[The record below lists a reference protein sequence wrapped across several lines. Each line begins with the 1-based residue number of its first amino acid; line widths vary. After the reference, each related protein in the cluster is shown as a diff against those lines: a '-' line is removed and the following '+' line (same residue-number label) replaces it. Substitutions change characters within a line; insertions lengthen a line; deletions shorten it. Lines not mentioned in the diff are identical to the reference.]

1 MKLMKNQTNN
11 VLPPRNELSNVDV
24 DIARLNH
31 TLLLPIFSPSTTPTQ
46 EYTPPI
52 MPGRTSCFSKLTSV
66 FSISRKD
73 SFKRANAKPNGKWGW
88 ARYNEPDKNEERPLV
103 RRESGDSGHSADSER
118 TLVGLTVDCGENV
131 CSVQGE
137 EERVDDPV
145 GGALLA
151 LLAPAISTLQRLG
164 INISS
169 HVHALRP
176 AEYDT
181 LRDHYVEACNAMLS
195 LLNQLQSPQPSAK
208 ARKSSFIDTEDGLEM
223 RTLMLEALIKK
234 IKAEQAQ
241 FKSSPTVPTPSHNP
255 FVVHAASLQNPD
267 QRPSERRASTVQS
280 NPIKITPPQVTL
292 TNEEISNRSFI
303 PNPQQSSWA
312 INVVR
317 LGSFQA
323 SALFTSSP
331 IAVRKLVGDVGKV

>member
-1 MKLMKNQTNN
+1 MKNQTNN

-31 TLLLPIFSPSTTPTQ
+31 TLLSPIPSPSIAPTQ
-46 EYTPPI
+46 EYTLPI
-52 MPGRTSCFSKLTSV
+52 MPRHMSRFSKLASV

-88 ARYNEPDKNEERPLV
+88 ARYNKPDKNEERPLV

-164 INISS
+164 INIFS

-176 AEYDT
+176 AEYDV

-195 LLNQLQSPQPSAK
+195 LLNQLQSPQPSVK

-241 FKSSPTVPTPSHNP
+241 FKSSPKVPTPSHNP

-267 QRPSERRASTVQS
+267 QRPSERRACASTVQS
-280 NPIKITPPQVTL
+280 NPIKITPSQVTL

-303 PNPQQSSWA
+303 PYPQQSSWA
-312 INVVR
+312 MNVVR